1 MYIEKN
7 ISIYWLLKYLIV
19 LILIFA
25 FNSASAQ
32 KPVLK
37 AAVPTGN
44 VQSIKLQNK
53 EDSLQY
59 ILGSFIGLWINNNG
73 FAITNSNLFSKGLDD
88 ILQNRPRT
96 IPDSAIAP
104 LIAFY
109 QQANQKTI
117 AFKQEQLMFATIKDK
132 PGIGMFPN
140 GVRYSILNTGKG
152 RRPSE
157 TDSIVL
163 HLIAKL
169 PDGTVVEDTY
179 QSKKPFNATTSSFFP
194 GLNDALQNMPQGSKW
209 QLFIPSAL
217 AYAEKGTS
225 LIPPYSALILEV
237 ELLEVRIK

>member
-1 MYIEKN
+1 MRVFTTILLFVFNLLFLKN
-7 ISIYWLLKYLIV
+7 AV
-19 LILIFA
+19 
-25 FNSASAQ
+25 AQ
-32 KPVLK
+32 K
-37 AAVPTGN
+37 
-44 VQSIKLQNK
+44 VQEKKPNSIKNTSAIKLISR
-53 EDSLQY
+53 EDSIQY
-59 ILGSFIGLWINNNG
+59 SLGSLLGLWITNNG
-73 FAITNSNLFSKGLDD
+73 FSITNNTLFSQGMDD
-88 ILQNRPRT
+88 ILQNRPRI
-96 IPDSAIAP
+96 IPDSVISP
-104 LIAFY
+104 LIASY
-109 QQANQKTI
+109 QQANQKNI

-140 GVRYSILNTGKG
+140 GVRYSILNAGKG

-169 PDGTVVEDTY
+169 PDGTLVEDTY

-217 AYAEKGTS
+217 AYADKGTS

-237 ELLEVRIK
+237 ELLEVKVK